1 MSECYINLSAVCS
14 CRNTDLDFPI
24 KSAGT
29 SQGGIDLVRFVCCS
43 QHQHKTVSSCLKIY
57 MSWKTFNLHIYGKS
71 FNVGLIYK
79 GKIPLQTISPYHW
92 VFRKMFKS
100 SRHNTLG
107 FITYYSLVI
116 LQNLDWKPYL

>member
-1 MSECYINLSAVCS
+1 MWMSECYINLSAICS
-14 CRNTDLDFPI
+14 CRNTNLDFPI

-29 SQGGIDLVRFVCCS
+29 SQGRIDLVRFVCCS

-57 MSWKTFNLHIYGKS
+57 MSWKHNTFMEKS

-79 GKIPLQTISPYHW
+79 GKIQLQTISPYHW
-92 VFRKMFKS
+92 VFRKMFTS

-107 FITYYSLVI
+107 FITYYSWCLV
-116 LQNLDWKPYL
+116 LGWQL